1 MVMKNTNTENER
13 DAFITKK
20 GKGVRVYRPFDT
32 RDGRRVPR
40 DYYEFRIAR
49 NGRRVK
55 FRLPGNKRDA
65 GPRADEI
72 AAFLADSRNTLEQAF
87 ELFCPE
93 RVQREPEEPEKVDP
107 TVGQIIQRFTEHSVE
122 LQPSTLAAYTGAIRR
137 IAGFLHKPKPLKRPK
152 TKDHAKWLEAV
163 DSVKFS
169 LFTPEALENF
179 RASMIKQAGSDLQ
192 KIESAKISANA
203 CMRNAAGLFGRRML
217 KYYKDFDIHDPIPFR
232 EVGMLKE
239 RHPRYH
245 STFDIRDILV
255 KAKEELRD
263 SDTGAYFMVL
273 LAAYAGLRRGEIS
286 ALTWDQIDFENF
298 RIWIHT
304 TTEFRPKAA
313 NSEYP
318 VDIPEELANE
328 LMEYRAAGIEEH
340 YVLPGSFENRRLR
353 CRQLTKVVTTWL
365 RKQGIQDKKP
375 LHALRKEAGS
385 FIFRKTGSIDK
396 ASRFLRNDRKTAE
409 RHYVGQ
415 TERLLATYD

>member
-1 MVMKNTNTENER
+1 
-13 DAFITKK
+13 
-20 GKGVRVYRPFDT
+20 
-32 RDGRRVPR
+32 
-40 DYYEFRIAR
+40 
-49 NGRRVK
+49 
-55 FRLPGNKRDA
+55 
-65 GPRADEI
+65 
-72 AAFLADSRNTLEQAF
+72 
-87 ELFCPE
+87 
-93 RVQREPEEPEKVDP
+93 
-107 TVGQIIQRFTEHSVE
+107 
-122 LQPSTLAAYTGAIRR
+122 
-137 IAGFLHKPKPLKRPK
+137 
-152 TKDHAKWLEAV
+152 
-163 DSVKFS
+163 
-169 LFTPEALENF
+169 
-179 RASMIKQAGSDLQ
+179 
-192 KIESAKISANA
+192 
-203 CMRNAAGLFGRRML
+203 ML